1 METWY
6 KITAKAGNTAEILL
20 YGEIAQFNPWQD
32 GETVTAKQFLLDL
45 QAVKAATLDVHIN
58 SPGGDVFAGIAIYN
72 ALRSWPGVVNI
83 HIDGLAASIASFIAM
98 SGRAIFMPA
107 NALLM
112 IHNPSTI
119 VWGDANQMRKTA
131 DLLDKT
137 RDSLLMAYRDKSG
150 QSDEQLIQWLDAE
163 TWFNG
168 AEALAAGLATA
179 VTEPVTLNAHFDLSN
194 FKNPPPVSAVFQP
207 RRIIAM
213 ELQTDKP
220 AATTLPEPVE
230 GNKAPD
236 ISAQL
241 GELQAKLADA
251 KQLAAK
257 WEQDFNALQAAVKAE
272 ETRFDDIKAL
282 FGVLD
287 EKDYA
292 GLFAACLADKACTRD
307 AAVNR
312 IKAYRASLSETKPS
326 AFSGDGTAAPATGN
340 TFEAKV
346 DELVKAGKSR
356 AEAIRAIAAEF
367 PKLHADFVARANTEK
382 D

>member
-6 KITAKAGNTAEILL
+6 KITAKANNAAEILL
-20 YGEIAQFNPWQD
+20 YGPIAQSNPWQD

-112 IHNPSTI
+112 IHNPSTV

-194 FKNPPPVSAVFQP
+194 FKNPPPVSAVFTS
-207 RRIIAM
+207 RRNIAM
-213 ELQTDKP
+213 DLQTDQP
-220 AATTLPEPVE
+220 AAVPPVTASA
-230 GNKAPD
+230 APD

-251 KQLAAK
+251 NKLAAK

-282 FGVLD
+282 FTVLD

-346 DELVKAGKSR
+346 DELLKAGKTR
-356 AEAIRAIAAEF
+356 AEAIRAIAADF
-367 PKLHADFVARANTEK
+367 PKLHADFVARANTDK